1 MTTNMTIDQ
10 ILWDLKYCDGE
21 FPEAAFQAA
30 REKRTEIIPRLIECI
45 EEATRD
51 ADEFESVG
59 TWGHIASLF
68 LLTEFEAKEAFPAI
82 LKSMCSESV
91 YELYGDSVTENFP
104 QIAATLA
111 AGPEEF
117 TDVIDDPSVNEFVRG
132 SLLNAVFGMVC
143 EERITRERAV
153 AFVRSRLNVAVD
165 DDDLHVVTKC
175 VEILGELVAEEAT
188 ADVKAAEARELI
200 DEAWIGRDY
209 FAKQLAKGQAAFY
222 EARNIF
228 TARKKLTSVDML
240 SRLPWFSQE
249 TAHALDLE
257 TVLREISEPFTEFPS
272 DAVRWA
278 RKHREEITPHLIQI
292 LEDLPTFAAENE
304 VDGNGHTIALFL
316 LTEFGAREALPA
328 ILDLLN
334 TTDSDVTDC
343 LLDVM
348 DGELAQMLGRL
359 ADSPDQLAVLIDNP
373 ELDDLIH
380 EEAIGAVTWMVTEN
394 HMDRD
399 TAIHWLHE
407 RFERI
412 RHTDAPERSGDFAIA
427 LSELGATNSLDS
439 VTDAIEAGEIDP
451 EQILVDEVV
460 EGLKYGLSS
469 FEKTLKIHR
478 RYRFEHTVIELNGW
492 DWDSS
497 DDDESDFYNDDDDDE
512 PIGVSPAAIRAM
524 IKSAGMGKTEA
535 DVQRVMKQLQR
546 MDIKGFGTDV
556 DSLDED
562 DEYDTMPD
570 DAAPVATI
578 RNTSHKVGRND
589 PCPCGSGKKYKKC
602 CAKTE

>member
-30 REKRTEIIPRLIECI
+30 REQRTEIVPRLIECI

-51 ADEFESVG
+51 ADEFESVP
-59 TWGHIASLF
+59 TWGHVASLI
-68 LLTEFEAKEAFPAI
+68 LLTEFEAREAFPAI
-82 LKSMCSESV
+82 LKSMCSEAV
-91 YELYGDSVTENFP
+91 EELYGDLITESFP

-111 AGPEEF
+111 ADPEEF
-117 TDVIDDPSVNEFVRG
+117 TDAIDDPGVNDYVRG
-132 SLLNAVFGMVC
+132 SLLGAVFGMVC
-143 EERITRERAV
+143 EERIAREVAV
-153 AFVRSRLNVAVD
+153 SFITDRLNEAVD
-165 DDDLHVVTKC
+165 GDDAHIVTKC
-175 VEILGELVAEEAT
+175 AEVLGNLVAEEASVDVQT
-188 ADVKAAEARELI
+188 AEERELVN
-200 DEAWIGRDY
+200 EEWIGKNY
-209 FAKQLAKGQAAFY
+209 FAKQLARGQEAFT
-222 EARNIF
+222 EAREEF
-228 TARKKLTSVDML
+228 VDRKKLTSVDML
-240 SRLPWFSQE
+240 SKLPWFNKKPTQ
-249 TAHALDLE
+249 AFDLE
-257 TVLREISEPFTEFPS
+257 IVLREISEPFTEFPS

-380 EEAIGAVTWMVTEN
+380 EEAIGAVAWMVTEN
-394 HMDRD
+394 HLDRD
-399 TAIHWLHE
+399 SAITWLHE
-407 RFERI
+407 RFETI
-412 RHTDAPERSGDFAIA
+412 RLTDAPERCADFAIA

-535 DVQRVMKQLQR
+535 DVQMVMKQLQR

-562 DEYDTMPD
+562 DDFSLD
-570 DAAPVATI
+570 DEVAPVSTI
-578 RNTSHKVGRND
+578 RNTSRKVGRND
-589 PCPCGSGKKYKKC
+589 PCPCGSGRKYKKC